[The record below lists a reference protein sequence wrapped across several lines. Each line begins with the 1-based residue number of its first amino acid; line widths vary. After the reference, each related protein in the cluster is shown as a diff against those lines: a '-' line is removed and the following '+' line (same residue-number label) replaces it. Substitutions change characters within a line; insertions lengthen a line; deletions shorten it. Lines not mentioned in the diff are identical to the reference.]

1 MNFRK
6 FLSPTVLLLGCIV
19 SLISC
24 SEKQFMKETPYF
36 SDVPDSVITA
46 VNLANR
52 NQLKIQPDDI
62 LNITLQT
69 TDPLA
74 TANLNNISGANTMTS
89 STNTTSGQYL
99 IGGGQNAIGSDGV
112 GFLVDSLGELNLPIF
127 GRIKLSEMSTD
138 SARNF
143 LQKKADKLYK
153 NATVN
158 VRFVNMKIGVLGEVN
173 RPGYFYMGNEKNTIL
188 DALLMAGD
196 MTIYGKRK
204 NVLLLRDSAG
214 VMTMHRFNMDSKDM
228 LTSQYFYLKQRDVI
242 YVEPNKARIQGL
254 NSPVYTKVGL
264 AVSILT
270 LLVLVWTRIDNN

>member
-1 MNFRK
+1 
-6 FLSPTVLLLGCIV
+6 
-19 SLISC
+19 
-24 SEKQFMKETPYF
+24 MKETPYF